1 MEHGHSLP
9 QEERGAYFGRVF
21 VLLALIE
28 AGKVKT
34 EVCVKF
40 AKMCNDVH
48 DERECVIS
56 PSG

>member
-34 EVCVKF
+34 EVCSN
-40 AKMCNDVH
+40 CNLLV
-48 DERECVIS
+48 CVMKK
-56 PSG
+56 